1 MENCVLFAKNQH
13 ETLIS
18 NDCTFQVY
26 KLKTSWSFTT
36 YVPDWKQ
43 RQIFENMYE
52 SVEIVRNR
60 QRNVK
65 EHRRIEFVF
74 WKSR

>member
-1 MENCVLFAKNQH
+1 M
-13 ETLIS
+13 
-18 NDCTFQVY
+18 
-26 KLKTSWSFTT
+26 
-36 YVPDWKQ
+36 PDWKQ